1 MASSEQV
8 SHRKTESGDHIVK
21 DTNQTLALDWPAAYQ
36 IEVQGKLDEHWT
48 DWFSGLTIRAGDESG
63 TCPVTTLTGSVDQA
77 ALRGILNRIWDL
89 NLTLIS
95 IVPIEAARSLKGGR
109 Q

>member
-1 MASSEQV
+1 MVRTQERGERAV
-8 SHRKTESGDHIVK
+8 
-21 DTNQTLALDWPAAYQ
+21 YQ
-36 IEVQGKLDEHWT
+36 IKVQGNLDDRWS
-48 DWFSGLTIRAGDESG
+48 DWFSGLTVEVGDEDG
-63 TCPVTTLTGSVDQA
+63 TYPVTTLTGSVDQA

-95 IVPIEAARSLKGGR
+95 VVPIEVAEPLTGDG